1 MVRQGDESEEEE
13 TYSYIDE
20 LVMASKDNAD
30 IFGADV
36 EKNNATDGIDNAV
49 IFEPAAENNDT
60 VSSVLQVDEELV
72 AAAEN
77 NDAAPDVPAMPAALE
92 VDVVSVAVNEVSC
105 IDNMLCHQKMAAENL
120 FYTFCSLIHL

>member
-49 IFEPAAENNDT
+49 IFEPAAENNDD
-60 VSSVLQVDEELV
+60 VSSALQVDEVLV

-77 NDAAPDVPAMPAALE
+77 NDTAL
-92 VDVVSVAVNEVSC
+92 ARC
-105 IDNMLCHQKMAAENL
+105 PC
-120 FYTFCSLIHL
+120 